1 MTNLQ
6 AFSSLAEAAFEAAD
20 VADDE
25 KEPNTY
31 CLSAYY
37 EPIVQKLL
45 ETTDRFVMFS
55 LILFRYATGTF
66 VQVSILLINKLCNL
80 FSSFCFC

>member
-1 MTNLQ
+1 MLIQFLSFNHCSALQ

-45 ETTDRFVMFS
+45 ETTDRCVP
-55 LILFRYATGTF
+55 
-66 VQVSILLINKLCNL
+66 V
-80 FSSFCFC
+80 

>member
-1 MTNLQ
+1 
-6 AFSSLAEAAFEAAD
+6 LAEAAFEAAD
-20 VADDE
+20 VGDDE

-45 ETTDRFVMFS
+45 ETTDRFV
-55 LILFRYATGTF
+55 
-66 VQVSILLINKLCNL
+66 
-80 FSSFCFC
+80 

>member
-1 MTNLQ
+1 V
-6 AFSSLAEAAFEAAD
+6 S
-20 VADDE
+20 DDE

-55 LILFRYATGTF
+55 VFSLIM
-66 VQVSILLINKLCNL
+66 LLIAHFVLVNCV
-80 FSSFCFC
+80 SY